1 MQNEQK
7 TAVTVESRNKNF
19 RHWNDQKWKIN
30 MFNIFSKNKNTVYKK
45 NEECHKKYQRGK
57 EDPCQINTNQIDV

>member
-1 MQNEQK
+1 MQNEKK

-45 NEECHKKYQRGK
+45 NEECHKKY
-57 EDPCQINTNQIDV
+57 

>member
-7 TAVTVESRNKNF
+7 TEVTVESRNDKNF

-45 NEECHKKYQRGK
+45 NKEYHKKY
-57 EDPCQINTNQIDV
+57 